1 MTTIWTLLQ
10 SRRRAAAGAPVV
22 TFVDADGARVELS
35 ATSLE
40 NAAAK
45 TANALADEFGLE
57 AGARVALLLPV
68 HWQRAAWLAGC
79 WTAGCEVRL
88 PSGPDDAGDAGDAD
102 LVVTTADALP
112 ADLSGQ
118 PVVAVSLHPLGLTV
132 PGSVPP
138 GVVDATVVVRSAP
151 DAFLGVPPAG
161 TSAAIEIGG
170 TVVDQDALVDLA
182 QTKAAAWG
190 LAPGGR
196 LLVGPGAD
204 PLDAWLAALA
214 VPLATDAS
222 VVLVDGDHDLD
233 RLAAQE
239 RVTATLT
246 R

>member
-1 MTTIWTLLQ
+1 MTTIWALLQ
-10 SRRRAAAGAPVV
+10 QRRRAAAGAPVV

-45 TANALADEFGLE
+45 TANALADEFDLE

-88 PSGPDDAGDAGDAD
+88 PSGPDDADDAD
-102 LVVTTADALP
+102 LLVTTADALP
-112 ADLSGQ
+112 ANRSRP
-118 PVVAVSLHPLGLTV
+118 PVAAVSLHPLGLTV
-132 PGSVPP
+132 PGSVPA
-138 GVVDATVVVRSAP
+138 GVLDATVVVRSAP

-161 TSAAIEIGG
+161 TSAAIEMGG
-170 TVVDQDALVDLA
+170 TVIDQAHVVDLA

-214 VPLATDAS
+214 VPLATTAS
-222 VVLVDGDHDLD
+222 VVLVDGEHDLD

-239 RVTATLT
+239 RVTATLA